1 MECAQLLTNGSFTC
15 VYPMESKSS
24 YDIAQALTEFVDD
37 VVGVPGTLI
46 CNFSTEQTGKNTEVM
61 KVLVQ
66 HNNQIWLTLTE
77 KGRGTTLNHR
87 AETKICEIK
96 TKWKTRM
103 HKN

>member
-1 MECAQLLTNGSFTC
+1 MDHLLAFTLWNR
-15 VYPMESKSS
+15 SRATTSHKH
-24 YDIAQALTEFVDD
+24 LTEFVDD